1 MSQDRKITARL
12 SRRGMVATGLAAA
25 ASAVVPVRA
34 RAAVGPDGGGIGT
47 AAAPVSIR
55 MAANDSFAKLW
66 QTVLIPEFNKKFP
79 HIKVTIDGLPY
90 SEHLTKTLLDLTG
103 ASPAYDIILN
113 DDPWTPQI
121 AQTGALLDL
130 RKDCA
135 AWTDADFDW
144 NDFYP
149 APLAASEWKGVQ
161 YGVPLRSNMLLM
173 FYNRTHYK
181 KAGLPEPTPKLT
193 WAEFMAQAPKLV
205 QDVKGDGKINAWAI
219 GTYFARDQL
228 TPTIWQ
234 AILNSN
240 GGKLLDKDGKPI
252 FNTPAGVASLQT
264 HVDLLKYAPPGAKA
278 HTFNEE
284 LTAFRQGQLATMFMW
299 GSVFRGTAVDPA
311 STTLKTEEVGI
322 QVMPVGSAS
331 AGTHRGIWSGEIS
344 KKSQFPRA
352 AWTLLQW
359 MSSKEGERFA
369 SANVGSF
376 PARRSTLKSTPE
388 HAWLA
393 PVFATLAQAYDVAQA
408 GEMWRPRLAKSDA
421 VQQVLADEVA
431 RATAGELSP
440 AEALKNAA
448 GRIEKLRL

>member
-1 MSQDRKITARL
+1 MSHQTQIT
-12 SRRGMVATGLAAA
+12 RRAALAAA
-25 ASAVVPVRA
+25 AALTVPAAA
-34 RAAVGPDGGGIGT
+34 RAAVSPTDGGGLGT
-47 AAAPVSIR
+47 AEAPINLR
-55 MAANDSFAKLW
+55 MNANDAFAKVW
-66 QTVLIPEFNKKFP
+66 QTVLIPEFNKKYP

-103 ASPAYDIILN
+103 ATPAYDLICN

-130 RKDCA
+130 KKDCA

-144 NDFYP
+144 NDFYA
-149 APLAASEWKGVQ
+149 APLAASEWKGIQ

-205 QDVKGDGKINAWAI
+205 QDVKGEGKVNAWAV

-240 GGKLLDKDGKPI
+240 GGHLLDKDGKAA

-264 HVDLLKYAPPGAKA
+264 HVDLLKYAPPGAKSY
-278 HTFNEE
+278 TFNEE

-299 GSVFRGTAVDPA
+299 GSVFRGTAIDPA
-311 STTLKTEEVGI
+311 STTLKPDEVGV

-344 KKSQFPRA
+344 RKTKYPRA
-352 AWTLLQW
+352 AWALLQW
-359 MSSKEGERFA
+359 MSSKDGERFA

-376 PARRSTLKSTPE
+376 PARRSTLASKPE
-388 HAWLA
+388 FPWLV
-393 PVFATLAQAYDVAQA
+393 PVFATLAQSYEVAQK

-431 RATAGELSP
+431 RATSGEISP
-440 AEALKNAA
+440 ADALKNAA
-448 GRIEKLRL
+448 GRIDKIRL

>member
-1 MSQDRKITARL
+1 MSHLTPVTRRTA
-12 SRRGMVATGLAAA
+12 LAAA
-25 ASAVVPVRA
+25 AALSVPAAA
-34 RAAVGPDGGGIGT
+34 RAAVAPTDGGGLGT
-47 AAAPVSIR
+47 AEAPIALR
-55 MAANDSFAKLW
+55 MNANDAFAKMW

-79 HIKVTIDGLPY
+79 HIHVTIDGLPY

-103 ASPAYDIILN
+103 ATPAYDLICN

-130 RKDCA
+130 KKDCA

-144 NDFYP
+144 NDFYA

-181 KAGLPEPTPKLT
+181 KAGLPEPTPQLT
-193 WAEFMAQAPKLV
+193 WAEYMAQAPKLV
-205 QDVKGDGKINAWAI
+205 QDVKGEGKVNAWAVS
-219 GTYFARDQL
+219 TYFARDQL

-234 AILNSN
+234 AILNAN
-240 GGKLLDKDGKPI
+240 GGRLLDKDGKAA
-252 FNTPAGVASLQT
+252 FNTPVGVATLQT
-264 HVDLLKYAPPGAKA
+264 FVDLLKYAPPGAKS
-278 HTFNEE
+278 HVFNEE

-299 GSVFRGTAVDPA
+299 GSVFRGTAIDPA
-311 STTLKTEEVGI
+311 STTLKPDEVGV

-344 KKSQFPRA
+344 RKTKYPRA

-359 MSSKEGERFA
+359 MSSKDGERFA

-376 PARRSTLKSTPE
+376 PARRSTLASKPE
-388 HAWLA
+388 FPWLA
-393 PVFATLAQAYDVAQA
+393 PVFATLAQSYEVAQK

-431 RATAGELSP
+431 RATSGEISP
-440 AEALKNAA
+440 ADALKNAA
-448 GRIEKLRL
+448 GRIDKLRL

>member
-1 MSQDRKITARL
+1 MSAHRSTKGRV
-12 SRRGMVATGLAAA
+12 SRRTVISGIAATTAASVAT
-25 ASAVVPVRA
+25 
-34 RAAVGPDGGGIGT
+34 RAAHAAPGDGGGLGT
-47 AAAPVSIR
+47 AEAPVSIR
-55 MAANDSFAKLW
+55 MAANDAFAKLW
-66 QTVLIPEFNKKFP
+66 QTVLVPEFNKKFP

-90 SEHLTKTLLDLTG
+90 SEHLTKSLLDLTG
-103 ASPAYDIILN
+103 QSPAYDIILN
-113 DDPWTPQI
+113 DDPWTPQL

-130 RKDCA
+130 KKDCA

-205 QDVKGDGKINAWAI
+205 QDVKGEGKVNAWAV

-240 GGKLLDKDGKPI
+240 GGKLLDQNGKPL
-252 FNTPAGVASLQT
+252 FNSPAGVASLQT
-264 HVDLLKYAPPGAKA
+264 FVDLLKYAPPGAKSYV
-278 HTFNEE
+278 FNEE
-284 LTAFRQGQLATMFMW
+284 LTAFRQGQIATMFMW
-299 GSVFRGTAVDPA
+299 GSVFRGTAIDPA
-311 STTLKTEEVGI
+311 STTLKPDEVGV
-322 QVMPVGSAS
+322 QVMPVGSAGP
-331 AGTHRGIWSGEIS
+331 GTHRGIWSGEIS
-344 KKSQFPRA
+344 RKSQFPRA
-352 AWTLLQW
+352 SWALLQW
-359 MSSKEGERFA
+359 MASKEGERFSA
-369 SANVGSF
+369 ANVGSF
-376 PARRSTLKSTPE
+376 PARRSTIAGTPDP
-388 HAWLA
+388 AWLT
-393 PVFATLAQAYDVAQA
+393 PVFATLNQAYEVAGK

-440 AEALKNAA
+440 ADALKNAA
-448 GRIEKLRL
+448 ARIEKLRL